1 MEFENQHVIPHG
13 YLKAWACPT
22 APPGK
27 KGCLWVIQKNDPD
40 DKKLRSP
47 KKHFSQ
53 KDRYTVNTGNVR
65 VLNVEKALNVIET
78 DFGKVR
84 QLLDARRPLTQEHR
98 VALVF
103 FAAAMMT
110 RVESYP
116 ERVGGMLKRIQ
127 QQAARQA
134 ARHGLESTLS
144 KGIETS
150 LARVSAESVST
161 GMPETAALLWRMKLS
176 IFVTDDEAG
185 FITSDNP
192 CCLCVPRDWH
202 PYLAHPDAELTF
214 ALTPYHLAFFSWKTP
229 ALLYR
234 KAGRK
239 MVDEANS
246 RTIAWSRKEFVSK
259 TGVVRQE
266 WLPATS

>member
-1 MEFENQHVIPHG
+1 MEFKNQHVIPHG

-144 KGIETS
+144 
-150 LARVSAESVST
+150 
-161 GMPETAALLWRMKLS
+161 
-176 IFVTDDEAG
+176 
-185 FITSDNP
+185 
-192 CCLCVPRDWH
+192 
-202 PYLAHPDAELTF
+202 
-214 ALTPYHLAFFSWKTP
+214 
-229 ALLYR
+229 
-234 KAGRK
+234 
-239 MVDEANS
+239 
-246 RTIAWSRKEFVSK
+246 
-259 TGVVRQE
+259 
-266 WLPATS
+266 